1 MDSEGSEFDFLPDG
15 SNEDPMDCLKPERLR
30 ERIRELEGDVRW
42 NKNDPELYFELG
54 IFYSCAK
61 DDEKAVRAYIKALE
75 LNPEMHQVRY
85 HLGEYYFGKKR
96 YWEAAME
103 FGLYV
108 SGEPDDPDGTLYLK
122 FGIACLRLGRTEDAR
137 RHLAKA
143 RLDKDSGRAGVADK
157 LLSWL
162 S

>member
-1 MDSEGSEFDFLPDG
+1 MKVSEADWREI
-15 SNEDPMDCLKPERLR
+15 LKPENLR
-30 ERIRELEGDVRW
+30 EKIRELEGDARW
-42 NKNDPELYFELG
+42 NQTDPELYFELG
-54 IFYSCAK
+54 VFYGCLK
-61 DDEKAVRAYIKALE
+61 DVASAVTAYRKALE
-75 LNPEMHQVRY
+75 LDPAMHQAHY
-85 HLGEYYFGKKR
+85 LLGEHYFGKKR
-96 YWEAAME
+96 YWDAAME

-122 FGIACLRLGRTEDAR
+122 FGIACLRLGRIEDAR